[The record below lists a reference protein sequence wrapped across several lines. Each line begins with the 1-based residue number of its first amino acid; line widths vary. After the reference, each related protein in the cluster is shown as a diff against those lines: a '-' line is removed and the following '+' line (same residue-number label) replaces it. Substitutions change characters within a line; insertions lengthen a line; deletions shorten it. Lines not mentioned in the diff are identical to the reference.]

1 MVYFYYK
8 EKNYRYNSINVGNQL
23 SCGTKLEYMEVMN
36 IVVMVIVG
44 VISGTLAAR
53 IVKGTNFGL
62 LINALLGIA
71 GAVVGGFVFNLLK
84 ITPGENIVKV
94 LSDTFQ
100 VDLPVNIVGMVV
112 SGTVGAVIILIIAN
126 ALKIGKSR

>member
-1 MVYFYYK
+1 
-8 EKNYRYNSINVGNQL
+8 
-23 SCGTKLEYMEVMN
+23 MEVMN
-36 IVVMVIVG
+36 LVVMIVVG

-112 SGTVGAVIILIIAN
+112 SGTVGAIIILIIAN